1 MKSLKKLF
9 WAALLLLILG
19 QVGARAF
26 MTNSNSES
34 RVIPSGKMQN
44 ITTIEAKLKMPN
56 GTRPLVSYVRYYA
69 NVVEGNH
76 RYVNATYVHDGIS
89 GRIVVVDV
97 DKLPRIFDGG
107 CDVIE
112 LRYDL
117 DQEKFIFVRCGGVA

>member
-1 MKSLKKLF
+1 MKSPKKLF
-9 WAALLLLILG
+9 WAALLFLILG
-19 QVGARAF
+19 LVGARAF

-34 RVIPSGKMQN
+34 SVIPSEKMQN
-44 ITTIEAKLKMPN
+44 ITRIEATLKMPT

-69 NVVEGNH
+69 NVVEGNR
-76 RYVNATYVHDGIS
+76 RYVNATYVYDGTS